1 MAFTALTKSGLTN
14 LTRMEAEPMNLK
26 YVPNTTAVG
35 PVDFRPYMLEVAW
48 NYCQLVLESSLQ
60 RGMIKQ
66 TLAALAIEIVLKS
79 YNSVVVDN
87 AGKINET
94 YQFQVPA
101 GSEKIANKHDLA
113 ALATLLRDDVRQY
126 LIEPPDEEVL
136 QEHRNAFSN
145 SRYFYEP
152 AAPKSSS
159 DAAMKLAIKLICKT
173 LFLYKQRGCSD
184 PFVADFDV
192 NAVFF
197 TYVQRYFFI
206 PANTD

>member
-1 MAFTALTKSGLTN
+1 
-14 LTRMEAEPMNLK
+14 MNLE

-60 RGMIKQ
+60 RGMIEQ

-79 YNSVVVDN
+79 YNSVVIDN
-87 AGKINET
+87 AGELNET
-94 YQFQVPA
+94 YQFQVSA
-101 GSEKIANKHDLA
+101 SSQKLFNKHDLV
-113 ALATLLRDDVRQY
+113 ALATLLREDIRQY
-126 LIEPPDEEVL
+126 LIEPLDEEVL

-152 AAPKSSS
+152 TAPKFSS
-159 DAAMKLAIKLICKT
+159 DAAMKLAVKLICKT
-173 LFLYKQRGCSD
+173 LFLYKQRGCGD
-184 PFVADFDV
+184 PFVAAFDV

-197 TYVQRYFFI
+197 TYVQRYMFI
-206 PANTD
+206 PASTD